1 MTTTLSQDLRFLLFG
16 AAWAAGRPM
25 NFPLGDYNHF
35 RQAQRNFDNAEDPRL
50 VQIEQEEDEE
60 ELGNNG
66 EPIKEYPEDDPRIP
80 R

>member
-1 MTTTLSQDLRFLLFG
+1 
-16 AAWAAGRPM
+16 M